1 MIHNITIDKS
11 RHTKAALSIINC
23 FLKLSNRELDIV
35 VAILDNNIKE
45 INKQTREII
54 KESIDIDNYG
64 LNNYLLKLRNKGIII
79 NNKLSDKIIE
89 ASKDQEII
97 IKINVN

>member
-1 MIHNITIDKS
+1 MEHNITIDKS
-11 RHTKAALSIINC
+11 RHAKAALSIINC
-23 FLKLSNRELDIV
+23 FLKLSNRELEII

-45 INKQTREII
+45 INKQTREVI

>member
-1 MIHNITIDKS
+1 MEYPISINKS
-11 RHTKAALSIINC
+11 KHTRAALSIINC
-23 FLKLSNRELDIV
+23 FLKLSKRELDIIV
-35 VAILDNNIKE
+35 TIIDNNITE
-45 INKQTREII
+45 LNKAARKTIMD
-54 KESIDIDNYG
+54 SIDIDNYG